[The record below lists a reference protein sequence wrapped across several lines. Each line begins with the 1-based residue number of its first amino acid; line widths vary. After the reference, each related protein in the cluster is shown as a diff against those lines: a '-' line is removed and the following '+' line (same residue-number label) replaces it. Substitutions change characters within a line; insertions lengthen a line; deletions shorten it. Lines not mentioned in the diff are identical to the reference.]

1 MTVISLLGALNEP
14 SYRRTILCLI
24 AGPQNPP
31 AAVQDRLIRTMSNM
45 GVQVVALVALLGA
58 LRLPAEVPVGLVA
71 EAAGK
76 TGASLMLARV
86 LEIQENASGAQ
97 PSGKT
102 LRRTGTIADG
112 ESNQRLAPVVNQ
124 PRSVPEVQSVVVLGA
139 VERSLEA
146 AAGELQTVA
155 VLLYLDRHMQGGRL
169 GIADRQR
176 LRGVA
181 VVVAVVLVAVAEN

>member
-1 MTVISLLGALNEP
+1 MTVISLLGALSEP

-31 AAVQDRLIRTMSNM
+31 AAVQDMLIRTMS
-45 GVQVVALVALLGA
+45 VQVVALVALLGA
-58 LRLPAEVPVGLVA
+58 LGLAAQVPVGLVA
-71 EAAGK
+71 EAAVK

-86 LEIQENASGAQ
+86 LERQENASGAQ

-102 LRRTGTIADG
+102 LRMTGTIADG

-124 PRSVPEVQSVVVLGA
+124 SRSVPEVQSVVVLGA

-181 VVVAVVLVAVAEN
+181 VVVAVVVVVAVAET